1 MRELVMRDTIPRE
14 PPSTEHFIMLMILKL
29 HDDAEDADDDDD
41 NNEALD
47 GHRAS
52 NRPC

>member
-1 MRELVMRDTIPRE
+1 
-14 PPSTEHFIMLMILKL
+14 MLMILKL